1 MSDSGSGV
9 FVQGVSLDPSGMLAG
24 KRTGGRPP
32 TALREIRLEV
42 GYSKYAEGSCLVH
55 WGDTRVL
62 CTASVDG
69 KPPSFLR
76 ERGGWVTAEY
86 AMLPRSG
93 TTRSERHSGGRGAG
107 RSYEIQRL
115 IGRALRAVTDLSH
128 LDRVQVK
135 IDCDVIQADGG
146 TRTAAITGSYV
157 ALYQAFGYLRARGV
171 VDRIPLVDS
180 VAAVSC
186 GICRGEIL
194 VDLDYSEDAA
204 AAVDANF
211 VLTGSGLLVEVQAAA
226 EDRPYD
232 ESQLHAMLKLT
243 RPAIATLTDLQKRAL
258 AEFHPRSMAPD
269 LEAPG

>member
-1 MSDSGSGV
+1 MSDPVSGA
-9 FVQGVSLDPSGMLAG
+9 FVQQVRLDQSDGCAG
-24 KRTGGRPP
+24 RRTGGRPP
-32 TALREIRLEV
+32 AALREVRLEG

-55 WGDTRVL
+55 WGDTKVL

-69 KPPSFLR
+69 KPPPFCTG
-76 ERGGWVTAEY
+76 GGWVTAEY

-93 TTRSERHSGGRGAG
+93 MTRVERHPAGRGAG

-115 IGRALRAVTDLSH
+115 IGRALRAVTDLSQ

-146 TRTAAITGSYV
+146 TRTAAVTGGYV
-157 ALYQAFGYLRARGV
+157 ALYQAFGYLRAMGV
-171 VDRIPLVDS
+171 IDRIPLIDS

-204 AAVDANF
+204 ASVDANF

-226 EDRPYD
+226 EGRPYCV
-232 ESQLHAMLKLT
+232 SQLRAMLELS
-243 RPAIATLTDLQKRAL
+243 RAAIATLTSVQKRAL
-258 AEFHPRSMAPD
+258 VEIHSRSTWPSP
-269 LEAPG
+269 ENPG